1 MEINS
6 WSVNSRPNNAA
17 EIIYVLSVV
26 GRLEQHS
33 TKVGQYSVHDGDA
46 AKITRVNCKWCEE
59 KRC

>member
-17 EIIYVLSVV
+17 EIIYFFAVV

-33 TKVGQYSVHDGDA
+33 TKVGQY
-46 AKITRVNCKWCEE
+46 
-59 KRC
+59 